1 MRKLLLIIVIAL
13 FSDKIKAQ
21 CSVPVQSLT
30 ETFTGTV
37 LPTCW
42 GYGGN
47 PGTIVSNAVSL
58 SSGSSINALLCLPK
72 TNNARGIITFDAKR
86 NTGTS
91 VASPVQVGVVSA
103 SGNQASFVLLQTV
116 NTNYTMTNYTVNLAA
131 YTGTFQFV
139 TLRSQ
144 GPSMVSGDNAGFT
157 IDNVTYISG
166 CESASVT
173 AIAQNYTVQL
183 NSLGTATLGANQINN
198 GSTSGCGSPTVTISK
213 TNFNCSNVG
222 VNTITL
228 TALDNMGNISTA
240 TASVTVLSAINNETL
255 SVSQSTICTGKSAT
269 VTTGS
274 SVNGIKYY
282 LRDDATN
289 TIVTGPIT
297 GTGGALAFNT
307 GSLTT
312 NTTFNVYAETPASSA
327 LDFDGVNDRITTT
340 LTTTASN
347 SLTIEA
353 WIYPRATTH
362 KRIVSNYF
370 NNAAQSGEIILD
382 TYNPTNNGRGL
393 RLVVEGA
400 GNTLHTLTVANTLT
414 LNAWNHVAGTFANGV
429 TKLYVNGIAVATST
443 APFTSIPSC
452 TNTITIGEDPTV
464 GAAEYFNGKMD
475 EVRIWNTERTQTEIA
490 GNKNNCLVGNEA
502 GLKTYFKIFENVG
515 SITTDAVLGSVGT
528 MSGMDPNTVWT
539 LGNVD
544 CGTSVC
550 SHEMTN
556 LITVNVVAN
565 PTIAVNSGSICSG
578 TSFTITP
585 SGASSYTFQGGN
597 AMVSPTSTT
606 SYTVIGAST
615 FGCLSS
621 TVTSSVSVNPSPTL
635 TVNSGSICVGQ
646 SFSMTPSGAST
657 YTFSSGSSVVSPT
670 ASSVYTVTGTNSGCV
685 GSTTSN
691 VTVNLCTGIEAAS
704 QVNMYEVVVYPNP
717 TNGAFTLAT
726 QNDCELQIIDVLGK
740 VVMKQH
746 LNKGQHSIDLSNE
759 TNGMYFI
766 KITANGS
773 SKTGKIVKQ

>member
-1 MRKLLLIIVIAL
+1 MRKLILIIVIAL
-13 FSDKIKAQ
+13 FSYKTNAQ

-37 LPTCW
+37 IPTCW
-42 GYGGN
+42 SYAGN

-58 SSGSSINALLCLPK
+58 SSGSSINALLILPK

-91 VASPVQVGVVSA
+91 VASPVEVGVVSG
-103 SGNQASFVLLQTV
+103 SGNQASFVLIQTV
-116 NTNYTMTNYTVNLAA
+116 ATNYTMTNYTVNLAA

-139 TLRSQ
+139 AFRSL
-144 GPSMVSGDNAGFT
+144 GPAMVSGNNAGFT
-157 IDNVTYISG
+157 IDNVNYVSG

-183 NSLGTATLGANQINN
+183 NPLGTATLGANQINN

-213 TNFNCSNVG
+213 TSFNCSNVG

-240 TASVTVLSAINNETL
+240 TASVTVLSAITNESL

-269 VTTGS
+269 VTTGA
-274 SVNGIKYY
+274 SVTGIKYY

-289 TIVTGPIT
+289 AVVTGPIT
-297 GTGGALAFNT
+297 GNGGALAFNT
-307 GSLTT
+307 GSLTA
-312 NTTFNVYAETPASSA
+312 NTTFNIYAETPASSA

-353 WIYPRATTH
+353 WIYPRATSV

-429 TKLYVNGIAVATST
+429 TKLYVNGIAVATNT

-452 TNTITIGEDPTV
+452 TNTITIGEDPSV
-464 GAAEYFNGKMD
+464 GVAEYFNGRMD

-515 SITTDAVLGSVGT
+515 STTTDAVLGSVGT

-544 CGTSVC
+544 CGSSVC
-550 SHEMTN
+550 THEMTS
-556 LITVNVVAN
+556 LITVYVVPN

-578 TSFTITP
+578 TSFTMIP
-585 SGASSYTFQGGN
+585 NGASTYTFQGGN
-597 AMVSPTSTT
+597 ATVNPTATT

-635 TVNSGSICVGQ
+635 TVNSGSICIGQ
-646 SFSMTPSGAST
+646 SFSITPSGAST

-670 ASSVYTVTGTNSGCV
+670 ASSVYTVTGTSGGCV

-691 VTVNLCTGIEAAS
+691 VTVNVCTGIDEQS
-704 QVNMYEVVVYPNP
+704 QSQLNNVVVYPNP
-717 TNGAFTLAT
+717 SNGEFTIAT
-726 QNDCELQIIDVLGK
+726 ENEGELQVVDVLGK
-740 VVMKQH
+740 ILLKQH
-746 LNKGQHSIDLSNE
+746 LNSGQNQIDLSSE

-766 KITANGS
+766 NITVNGL
-773 SKTGKIVKQ
+773 SKTGKLVKQ

>member
-1 MRKLLLIIVIAL
+1 MRKLLLIFVIVL
-13 FSDKIKAQ
+13 FSDKINAQ
-21 CSVPVQSLT
+21 CAVPVQSLT

-47 PGTIVSNAVSL
+47 PGTIVANAVSL

-116 NTNYTMTNYTVNLAA
+116 TTNYTMTNYTVNLAA

-144 GPSMVSGDNAGFT
+144 GPSLVSGDNAGFT

-198 GSTSGCGSPTVTISK
+198 GSTSGCGSPTVTINK
-213 TNFNCSNVG
+213 TSFNCSDIG
-222 VNTITL
+222 VNTVTL
-228 TALDNMGNISTA
+228 TAMDNMGNIATA
-240 TASVTVLSAINNETL
+240 TASVTVLSAINNESL

-269 VTTGS
+269 ITTGA
-274 SVNGIKYY
+274 SVTGIKYY
-282 LRDDATN
+282 LRDNTTN
-289 TIVTGPIT
+289 TVIAGPVTGN
-297 GTGGALAFNT
+297 GGALSFNT
-307 GSLTT
+307 GSLTA
-312 NTTFNVYAETPASSA
+312 NTTYNVYAETPGSSA

-340 LTTTASN
+340 FSTAASN

-353 WIYPRATTH
+353 WIYPRATAY
-362 KRIVSNYF
+362 KRIISNYF
-370 NNAAQSGEIILD
+370 NNAAQSGEFIFD

-393 RLVVEGA
+393 RIAIEGA

-414 LNAWNHVAGTFANGV
+414 LNVWNHVAATFANGV
-429 TKLYVNGIAVATST
+429 TKLYVNGTAVATNT
-443 APFTSIPSC
+443 APFTAIPSC

-464 GAAEYFNGKMD
+464 GAAEYFNGRMD
-475 EVRIWNTERTQTEIA
+475 EVRIWNIERTQTDIA
-490 GNKNNCLVGNEA
+490 GNRNNCLVGNEA

-515 SITTDAVLGSVGT
+515 STTTDAVIGGIGT
-528 MSGMDPNTVWT
+528 LSGMDPNTVWV
-539 LGNVD
+539 LGNVG

-550 SHEMTN
+550 TYQMTN

-578 TSFTITP
+578 TSFTMAP
-585 SGASSYTFQGGN
+585 SGASTYTFQGGN
-597 AMVSPTSTT
+597 AIVSPTTTT
-606 SYTVIGAST
+606 SYTVIGASS

-635 TVNSGSICVGQ
+635 TVNSGSICIGQ
-646 SFSMTPSGAST
+646 SFSITPSGAST

-670 ASSVYTVTGTNSGCV
+670 ASSVYTVTGTSGGCV

-704 QVNMYEVVVYPNP
+704 QANLYEVVVYPNP

-726 QNDCELQIIDVLGK
+726 QSDCELRIIDVLGK
-740 VVMKQH
+740 VVMKQE
-746 LNKGQHSIDLSNE
+746 LSKGQHTIDLSNE
-759 TNGMYFI
+759 TNGIYFLKLTI
-766 KITANGS
+766 NGV